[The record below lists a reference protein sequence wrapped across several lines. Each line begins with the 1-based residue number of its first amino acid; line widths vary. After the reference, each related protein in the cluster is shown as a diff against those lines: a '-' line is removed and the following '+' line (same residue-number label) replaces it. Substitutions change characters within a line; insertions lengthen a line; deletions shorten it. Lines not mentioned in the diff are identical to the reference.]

1 MAVRAAGRRGA
12 GAPPAEARPM
22 NGCARCR
29 PSWGWGPAGR
39 GAAYEW
45 LCALQADRC
54 ARQQRRRGTRR
65 RDPRSDGRRLAKGAP
80 AEVHGLRPVHQGG
93 DPAHAAPGRRPDG
106 QQRGQRR
113 RQAHRHRALAKRG
126 ERRRPGDDGGAGR
139 AVRPPEHPRER
150 DQPRARGH
158 RAVGPAHQRNRA
170 DAQDQRRRGPAAGRA
185 QHSARAHLHAGG
197 SRERGRVRRLAAG
210 QLHER
215 GDHHARRRPAE
226 GTARL
231 TSVIVDVH
239 VHYVSPGAFDAAR
252 RQPDTYGVRL
262 LPGDGV
268 RLQIGD
274 EPPTRPLLPA
284 RYTLDRHTKVLAEQ
298 GIDPAEFGPL
308 MDVAAY
314 SLPMAQGAAWSRLQ
328 NEALAG
334 ALREAPGVHR
344 GLATVPLQ
352 EPAAAAAELRFAVRE
367 LGLRG
372 AMVDPNALG
381 RPLGD
386 GAFDPFWKAAADLA
400 APIVLHPFLLEA
412 VERFGR
418 HYLHN
423 LVGYPFETTLAAASL
438 ILGGTLDRFPGLSV
452 VLVHGGGF
460 LPYHIGRF
468 DRAHETR
475 PEARVDDAGLP
486 SRYLR
491 RFFYDTLVQRP
502 EALRY
507 LVQLVGHDRVMLGS
521 DHPFWMGDP
530 DPLRVVREAGLD
542 PATEA
547 AIFGENAAQIF
558 HLRP

>member
-1 MAVRAAGRRGA
+1 M
-12 GAPPAEARPM
+12 
-22 NGCARCR
+22 
-29 PSWGWGPAGR
+29 
-39 GAAYEW
+39 
-45 LCALQADRC
+45 
-54 ARQQRRRGTRR
+54 
-65 RDPRSDGRRLAKGAP
+65 
-80 AEVHGLRPVHQGG
+80 
-93 DPAHAAPGRRPDG
+93 
-106 QQRGQRR
+106 
-113 RQAHRHRALAKRG
+113 
-126 ERRRPGDDGGAGR
+126 
-139 AVRPPEHPRER
+139 
-150 DQPRARGH
+150 
-158 RAVGPAHQRNRA
+158 GPAHQRNRA

-284 RYTLDRHTKVLAEQ
+284 LYTLDLHTKFLAEQ
-298 GIDPAEFGPL
+298 GIDTAVFGPL

-334 ALREAPGVHR
+334 ALREAPGAHR